1 MYNLLPFNFSRIS
14 GKEVLVNEAGD
25 MLISPEGTVEQI
37 VSGTLPKDDLY
48 KSLVSN
54 FFIYEG
60 EFPPL
65 LDIYAEKLREKK
77 RFLDNFTGL
86 HIFVLTLCC
95 NQNCVYCQASS
106 QDEHMSG
113 CTMSKETMKRS
124 VDLMFSSPSPYL
136 TMEFQGGEP
145 SLVPELLEY
154 GMSYATRLNQEQKRQ
169 LKYVLCTNCVNLTDR
184 VLALCKEYDV
194 LISTSLDGPSFLHNR
209 NRGKVD
215 SYERVVAGIEKARSL
230 LGKEKVSAL
239 MTTSNEGLNYPVEIV
254 DEYVKLGFQSI
265 FLRALNP
272 YGLATDSVNWE
283 EYTQRFI
290 TFYKRAFERILEIN
304 KAGTLFMEDF
314 AAIVLRKMLT
324 PYSTGFVD
332 LQSPAGIINSVLVYN
347 YDGYVYAS
355 DESRMLAEFKDFTFR
370 LGSVNDNYQD
380 IVYGAKVRDIANVWC
395 NECLAGCADCGIRAY
410 CGADPVRNYSTQ
422 KDAYGYRPASLL
434 CKKYKAIIEYLIS
447 LIIERENEVLPIFKR
462 WLV

>member
-1 MYNLLPFNFSRIS
+1 MYNLLPFNFSRIK

-169 LKYVLCTNCVNLTDR
+169 LRFVLCTNCVNLTDR
-184 VLALCKEYDV
+184 VMALCKEYDV

>member
-14 GKEVLVNEAGD
+14 GKDVLVNEAGD

-37 VSGTLPKDDLY
+37 VSRTLPKNDLY

-60 EFPPL
+60 KFPPL
-65 LDIYAEKLREKK
+65 LEIYSEKLREKK

-145 SLVPELLEY
+145 SLAPELLEY
-154 GMSYATRLNQEQKRQ
+154 GMSYATTLNQEQKRQ
-169 LKYVLCTNCVNLTDR
+169 LKFVLCTNCVNLTDR
-184 VLALCKEYDV
+184 VLTLCKEYDV

-355 DESRMLAEFKDFTFR
+355 DESRMLAEFKDYTFR
-370 LGSVNDNYQD
+370 LGSVKDNYQD

-422 KDAYGYRPASLL
+422 KDAYGYRPSSLL

-447 LIIERENEVLPIFKR
+447 LIIEREDEVLPIFKR

>member
-169 LKYVLCTNCVNLTDR
+169 LRFVLCTNCVNLTDR

-290 TFYKRAFERILEIN
+290 TFYKKAFERILEIN
-304 KAGTLFMEDF
+304 KAGPLFMEDF

-380 IVYGAKVRDIANVWC
+380 IVYGAKVRDIAYVWC

>member
-169 LKYVLCTNCVNLTDR
+169 LRFVLCTNCVNLTDR

-290 TFYKRAFERILEIN
+290 TFYKKAFERILEIN

>member
-37 VSGTLPKDDLY
+37 VSGTLPKNDLY

-60 EFPPL
+60 EIPPL

-124 VDLMFSSPSPYL
+124 VDLMFLSPSPCL

-169 LKYVLCTNCVNLTDR
+169 LKFVLCTNCVNLTDR
-184 VLALCKEYDV
+184 VLALCKEYVV

-254 DEYVKLGFQSI
+254 DEYVKLGFQSV

-290 TFYKRAFERILEIN
+290 TFYKKAFERILEIN

>member
-1 MYNLLPFNFSRIS
+1 
-14 GKEVLVNEAGD
+14 
-25 MLISPEGTVEQI
+25 MLISPEGTVERI
-37 VSGTLPKDDLY
+37 VSRSLFKDDLY

-60 EFPPL
+60 SYPVL

-106 QDEHMSG
+106 QDEHKAG
-113 CTMSKETMKRS
+113 CTMSKDVMKRS

-145 SLVPELLEY
+145 SLVPDLLEY
-154 GMSYATRLNQEQKRQ
+154 GMSYATSLNQNRERQ
-169 LKYVLCTNCVNLTDR
+169 LKFVLCTNCVNLTDR
-184 VLALCKEYDV
+184 VLAICKEYDV

-215 SYERVVAGIEKARSL
+215 SYERVFSGIEKARSV

-239 MTTSNEGLNYPVEIV
+239 MTTSYEGLDFPVEIV

-283 EYTQRFI
+283 KYTNRFI
-290 TFYKRAFERILEIN
+290 EFYKKAFERVLEVN
-304 KAGTLFMEDF
+304 KAGTLFMEEF
-314 AAIVLRKMLT
+314 AAIVLRKILT

-347 YDGYVYAS
+347 YDGFVYCS
-355 DESRMLAEFKDFTFR
+355 DESRMLAEFNDHSFC
-370 LGSVNDNYQD
+370 LGSVNNEYQD
-380 IVYGAKVRDIANVWC
+380 LVYGQKARDIARVWC

-410 CGADPVRNYSTQ
+410 CGSDPVRNYSTQ
-422 KDAYGYRPASLL
+422 KDAYGYRPGSLL
-434 CKKYKAIIEYLIS
+434 CKKHKAIIEYLIS
-447 LIIERENEVLPIFKR
+447 LIIERESEVMPIFKR

>member
-1 MYNLLPFNFSRIS
+1 MYNLLPFNFSRIK

-169 LKYVLCTNCVNLTDR
+169 LRFVLCTNCVNLTDR
-184 VLALCKEYDV
+184 VMALCKEYDV

-290 TFYKRAFERILEIN
+290 TFYKKAFERILEIN